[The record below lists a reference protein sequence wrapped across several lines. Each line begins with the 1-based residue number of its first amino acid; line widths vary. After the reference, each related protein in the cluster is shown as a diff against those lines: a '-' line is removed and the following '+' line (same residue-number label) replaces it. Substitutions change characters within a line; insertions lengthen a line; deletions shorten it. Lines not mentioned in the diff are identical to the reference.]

1 MNTISNNL
9 IAIGVFLIF
18 SGETHGQCEFEKI
31 DSLDLSKV
39 FLKYDISDYLNF
51 TISEAPLDIV
61 ILSTSGGSQ
70 QFDYLRITKI
80 DSGRIK
86 IFNGDSSRVVER
98 ELELDSLSKLGSY
111 IGLCPYT
118 SANSSVMACVKKY
131 GVSIFTFHLIDGGIE
146 QLPFDEYRILLLELL
161 SLGKLEFNSP

>member
-1 MNTISNNL
+1 MNTIYNNL

-18 SGETHGQCEFEKI
+18 SAETHGQCEFEKI

-86 IFNGDSSRVVER
+86 IFNGDSTRVIER
-98 ELELDSLSKLGSY
+98 ELDSLSIKGSY

-118 SANSSVMACVKKY
+118 SANNSVMACVKKY